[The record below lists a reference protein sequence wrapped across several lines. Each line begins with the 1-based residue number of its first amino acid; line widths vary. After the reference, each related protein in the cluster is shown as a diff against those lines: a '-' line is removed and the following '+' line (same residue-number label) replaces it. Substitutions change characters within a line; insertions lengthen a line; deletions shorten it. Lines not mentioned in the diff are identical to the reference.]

1 MKLSTKGRYGLRA
14 MVDLAYYSANEPV
27 SIQSIAQR
35 QNLSDSYLEQLFGKL
50 RKAGLVASV
59 RGAQGGYVP
68 ARDPEDISVGDILR
82 ALEGDLI
89 PVDCSEIT
97 GDHSCGS
104 SDSCVTKYVWKKIN
118 DSIANT
124 VDAIPLSELVH
135 NMSQCHAAESGKRDC
150 EKETRR
156 V

>member
-14 MVDLAYYSANEPV
+14 IVDLAYYSANEPV
-27 SIQSIAQR
+27 SIQSIAGR

-50 RKAGLVASV
+50 RKAGLIASI
-59 RGAQGGYVP
+59 RGAQGGYVI
-68 ARDPEDISVGDILR
+68 AKDTSEISVGDILR

-89 PVDCSEIT
+89 PVECSEIT
-97 GDHSCGS
+97 GHHSCDS

-124 VDAIPLSELVH
+124 VDAIPLSELVN
-135 NMSQCHAAESGKRDC
+135 NMSQCCSDGNGSRDC
-150 EKETRR
+150 DK
-156 V
+156 

>member
-14 MVDLAYYSANEPV
+14 IVDLAYYSANEPV
-27 SIQSIAQR
+27 SIQSIAVR

-50 RKAGLVASV
+50 RKAGLIASI
-59 RGAQGGYVP
+59 RGAQGGYVI
-68 ARDPEDISVGDILR
+68 AKDTSEISVGDILR

-89 PVDCSEIT
+89 PVECSEIT
-97 GDHSCGS
+97 GDRSCDS

-124 VDAIPLSELVH
+124 VDAIPLSELVN
-135 NMSQCHAAESGKRDC
+135 NMSQCCSGGSGSRDC
-150 EKETRR
+150 DK
-156 V
+156 